1 MPRWYEYTNVWI
13 VNSKLDANVMSYHI
27 HICCSTR
34 IPRKIVSRLVTW
46 THREWHDQIQ
56 LSFRWVEDS
65 RSHNG
70 IRIRLYNKHHMQ
82 EAASSFAGSWAP
94 RASTVSEISRKCGHS
109 RLWIH
114 FEWKWDTE
122 CPTLASLTIGLRWFP
137 LSRHRLHRVTDA
149 VCAQRTLEYCY
160 RQLPTPP
167 SYP

>member
-1 MPRWYEYTNVWI
+1 MWI
-13 VNSKLDANVMSYHI
+13 WKIIRRTWCLI
-27 HICCSTR
+27 RCLTR
-34 IPRKIVSRLVTW
+34 ETFDLAQRTIV
-46 THREWHDQIQ
+46 Q
-56 LSFRWVEDS
+56 LWFGSVEGS

-109 RLWIH
+109 RQWIH

-137 LSRHRLHRVTDA
+137 LSRHRLRRVTDA
-149 VCAQRTLEYCY
+149 VCAQRTLEYCC